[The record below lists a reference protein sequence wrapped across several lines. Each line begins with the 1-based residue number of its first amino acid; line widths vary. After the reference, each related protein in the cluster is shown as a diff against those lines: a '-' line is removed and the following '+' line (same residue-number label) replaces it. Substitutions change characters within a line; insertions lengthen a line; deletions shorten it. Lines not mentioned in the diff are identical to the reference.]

1 MRFGVD
7 GICSTQETPFKGI
20 LMRCSGIRL
29 AELTSFLALT
39 VFGLMA
45 TAQPHEKDPVSYVD
59 PNIGG
64 IGQLLTPTL
73 PYVQRAHGMARV
85 VPTTPAQVKDRY
97 LADHL
102 TGFEVGPLSL
112 MIRGQRSTKGPSG
125 PWLSV
130 DHDRESATP
139 YLYSL
144 ISDDAGIQSEVTTTD
159 RDAFFRFSSQGGDLQ
174 SVLVSLPLRS
184 EIKIIDSTHIQGY
197 ADVLPDIA
205 AQINAKQTVDGFF
218 SIHLSEPLDGAE
230 IPCKEPSEIHG
241 KGRRIRTCE
250 LHFKANHL
258 AHLELQVGLS
268 YISSDQAHANLDH
281 EIGPRSFDKVSQESR
296 AAWNSALQKV
306 QVTGGSERER
316 RIFYTALYR
325 SLLRM
330 TDITEDGKYFSG
342 FDYAVHP
349 AEGHEFY
356 VDDGIWDTYRSLH
369 PLQLLIEP
377 KVQQDVIWSYLQM
390 YHQSGWLPSFPSIAG
405 ERAVMLGHHA
415 AAMITDAY
423 MKGYRGFD
431 AEAALEAMKKNATE
445 ATLLPWRRGPATS
458 LDQVYFTKGYF
469 PALEK
474 GETESVAE
482 VHPFERRQAVS
493 VTLETSYDDWCLATL
508 AQALGHKEE
517 ATQFFARAHNYENVF
532 NPEIG
537 FMAGRTASGKWVDG
551 FDPKLGGGQGGRAF
565 FAEVNSWVD
574 TFHVQHDPAGL
585 IRLMGGRDAFVKRL
599 DVLFQ
604 EPYGTS
610 EYGFL
615 DQFPDMTGLIG
626 LYPQGNE
633 PAFHIPYLYIFAGQ
647 PWKTQQRLR
656 EIMDLEYDDTPKG
669 IPGDEDGG
677 AMSSWYV
684 LNALGFY
691 PECPGSPV
699 YEIGSPIF
707 QKSVIALGDGKTF
720 TILSPDA
727 SKSNKYIQSA
737 ELNGAPLTKAWFE
750 HAAIANGGTLT
761 LHMGPSPN
769 TAWGAGPDDAPPS
782 MSR

>member
-1 MRFGVD
+1 MHF
-7 GICSTQETPFKGI
+7 TP
-20 LMRCSGIRL
+20 IRL
-29 AELTSFLALT
+29 ARSASLVVLT
-39 VFGLMA
+39 VFLVA
-45 TAQPHEKDPVSYVD
+45 ADAQSRDKEPVSYVD
-59 PNIGG
+59 PHIGG

-73 PYVQRAHGMARV
+73 PYVQRPHGMARV
-85 VPTTPAQVKDRY
+85 VPATPSQIKDRY

-102 TGFEVGPLSL
+102 TGFEVGGLSV
-112 MIRGQRSTKGPSG
+112 MIRGARSTEGPTG
-125 PWLSV
+125 PWLGV

-144 ISDDAGIQSEVTTTD
+144 IADESGIQSEVTTTE
-159 RDAFFRFSSQGGDLQ
+159 RDAFFRFSAPTGDLE
-174 SVLVSLPLRS
+174 SVLISLPVRS
-184 EIKIIDSTHIQGY
+184 EIKVIDSTHVEGY
-197 ADVLPDIA
+197 EDVVPDIA
-205 AQINAKQTVDGFF
+205 SQVNAKQAVDEFF
-218 SIHLSEPLDGAE
+218 YVHLSEPLEGTEILCKDPAE
-230 IPCKEPSEIHG
+230 GRS
-241 KGRRIRTCE
+241 KGRRLRVCE
-250 LHFKANHL
+250 LHFKAGHL
-258 AHLELQVGLS
+258 AHLEMQMGFS
-268 YISSDQAHANLDH
+268 YISPDQARTNLEH
-281 EIGPRSFDKVSQESR
+281 EIGPRSFDKVSQDSK
-296 AAWNSALQKV
+296 AIWNDALDKV
-306 QVTGGSERER
+306 RVTGGTDRER
-316 RIFYTALYR
+316 RIFFTAMYR

-330 TDITEDGKYFSG
+330 TDITEDGRYFSG
-342 FDYAVHP
+342 FDHAVHS

-356 VDDGIWDTYRSLH
+356 IDDGVWDTYRTLH

-377 KVQQDVIWSYLQM
+377 KAQQDVIWSYLQM

-415 AAMITDAY
+415 TAMITDAY
-423 MKGYRGFD
+423 MKGYRSFD
-431 AEAALEAMKKNATE
+431 VETAFEAMKKNATE
-445 ATLLPWRRGPATS
+445 ATLLPWRRGPATA

-469 PALEK
+469 PALAK
-474 GETESVAE
+474 DETETVAE

-517 ATQFFARAHNYENVF
+517 AAQFFARGQNYQNVF
-532 NPEIG
+532 NSEIG
-537 FMAGRTASGKWVDG
+537 FMAGRTADGKWFDG

-585 IRLMGGRDAFVKRL
+585 IHLMGGRETFVKRL
-599 DVLFQ
+599 DALFQ

-610 EYGFL
+610 EYAFL

-647 PWKTQQRLR
+647 PWKTQRRVR
-656 EIMDLEYDDTPKG
+656 EIMDLEFDDTPKG

-677 AMSSWYV
+677 AMSAWYV

-707 QKSVIALGDGKTF
+707 QKSVIELGHGKTF
-720 TILSPDA
+720 TILAPNV
-727 SKSNKYIQSA
+727 SKANKYIQSA
-737 ELNGAPLTKAWFE
+737 TLNGTPLTKAWFE

-761 LHMGPSPN
+761 LQMGAAPN
-769 TAWGAGPDDAPPS
+769 KSWGAGPDDAPPS

>member
-1 MRFGVD
+1 MYFSR
-7 GICSTQETPFKGI
+7 
-20 LMRCSGIRL
+20 IRL
-29 AELTSFLALT
+29 AKFAPLIALT
-39 VFGLMA
+39 FWWTTVH
-45 TAQPHEKDPVSYVD
+45 AQPHDKDPVSYVD

-73 PYVQRAHGMARV
+73 PYVQRPHGMVRV
-85 VPTTPAQVKDRY
+85 VATTPSQVKDRY

-102 TGFEVGPLSL
+102 TGFEVGALSL
-112 MIRGQRSTKGPSG
+112 SIRGARSTEGPAG
-125 PWLSV
+125 PWLSL

-144 ISDDAGIQSEVTTTD
+144 ISDEAGIHSEVTTTE
-159 RDAFFRFSSQGGDLQ
+159 RDALFRFSSQEGDLE
-174 SVLVSLPLRS
+174 SVIISLPLRS
-184 EIKIIDSTHIQGY
+184 DLKVLDSTHIQGY
-197 ADVLPDIA
+197 GDVVPDIA
-205 AQINAKQTVDGFF
+205 SQVDTKQTVDGFF
-218 SIHLSEPLDGAE
+218 YIHLSEPLEGTEILCKVPAE
-230 IPCKEPSEIHG
+230 VRG
-241 KGRRIRTCE
+241 KVRSHRSCE
-250 LHFKANHL
+250 LHFKVNHL
-258 AHLELQVGLS
+258 AHIEMQMGFS
-268 YISSDQAHANLDH
+268 YISPDQARKNFEH
-281 EIGPRSFDKVSQESR
+281 EIGSRSFDKISQESR
-296 AAWNSALQKV
+296 AIWNNALDKV

-316 RIFYTALYR
+316 RIFFTAMYR

-342 FDYAVHP
+342 FDHAIHS

-377 KVQQDVIWSYLQM
+377 RAQQDVIWSYLQM
-390 YHQSGWLPSFPSIAG
+390 YRQSGWLPSFPSIAG

-415 AAMITDAY
+415 TAMIADAY

-431 AEAALEAMKKNATE
+431 AEEALEAMKKNATE
-445 ATLLPWRRGPATS
+445 ATLLPWRRGPALS
-458 LDQVYFTKGYF
+458 LDQVYFAKGYF
-469 PALEK
+469 PALDK
-474 GETESVAE
+474 GERETVAE

-493 VTLETSYDDWCLATL
+493 VTLEASYDDWCLATL

-517 ATQFFARAHNYENVF
+517 AARFFARAHNYANVF

-537 FMAGRTASGKWVDG
+537 FMAGRTESGTWVNG

-565 FAEVNSWVD
+565 FAEVDSWVD
-574 TFHVQHDPAGL
+574 TFHVQHDPTGL
-585 IRLMGGRDAFVKRL
+585 IHLMGGRENFVKRL
-599 DVLFQ
+599 DALFQ

-707 QKSVIALGDGKTF
+707 QKSAIELGQGKTF
-720 TILSPDA
+720 TILAPNVSR
-727 SKSNKYIQSA
+727 SNKYIQSA

-750 HAAIANGGTLT
+750 HAAIANGGTLI
-761 LHMGPSPN
+761 LHMGPAPN
-769 TAWGAGPDDAPPS
+769 KTWGAGPDDAPPS